1 MEGLK
6 IESFLQHVQADVKAG
21 SVTHVIIE
29 LCTSLNAGLSQGIGS
44 VKSGHCVVVPVSK
57 EIDLRCVHKLL
68 HSWLVQLKKVRPETF
83 LLAWTS
89 PPCTGGSPVLNL
101 IPQPRR
107 AELQEG
113 HLKDFEGLLLKS
125 HPIVSVCD
133 LKILEMSQKCS
144 YWRNESVQAF
154 CRFHGLK
161 FIVDVAR
168 CAYVGEQNLS
178 ALHRYRFVS
187 NQSMFMPKLGEYPK
201 ALAVSIVKWFSSL

>member
-1 MEGLK
+1 M
-6 IESFLQHVQADVKAG
+6 G
-21 SVTHVIIE
+21 S
-29 LCTSLNAGLSQGIGS
+29 S
-44 VKSGHCVVVPVSK
+44 V
-57 EIDLRCVHKLL
+57 
-68 HSWLVQLKKVRPETF
+68 ETL

-89 PPCTGGSPVLNL
+89 PPCAGGSPVLNL

-133 LKILEMSQKCS
+133 LKVLEMSQKCA
-144 YWRNESVQAF
+144 YWKNESVQAF

-168 CAYVGEQNLS
+168 CAYVSEQNVS
-178 ALHRYRFVS
+178 ALHRYRFAS
-187 NQSMFMPKLGEYPK
+187 SHSMFTPKSCSCESHMSLNSQELSKLGEYPK